1 MKNSAVSKED
11 DQSKKPRNPSG
22 KGGRRQ
28 TYLSP
33 IKSWSGGLTAEEAE
47 AWEVVAQAVRERG
60 IKPSQAAQAAGK
72 GRAWIDH
79 RRRRTPLYDYLSQCW
94 AAGCMALLAKIQE
107 SDSWQAQAWILERS
121 HPMEFALDGSIRRTI
136 LEWAQESG
144 MDVATLS
151 DLIRVLQQCRDA
163 EIDLWDLVEAEIKRR
178 ESQALVL

>member
-1 MKNSAVSKED
+1 MKVSTDSKGD
-11 DQSKKPRNPSG
+11 GQSKKPRNPSG

-47 AWEVVAQAVRERG
+47 IWEVVAQAIREKGVR
-60 IKPSQAAQAAGK
+60 PSQAANAAGL
-72 GRAWIDH
+72 GRAWKDH
-79 RRRRTPLYDYLSQCW
+79 RHRRTPLYHHLNQCW
-94 AAGCMALLAKIQE
+94 QE
-107 SDSWQAQAWILERS
+107 AICDMIGEIRDADSWQAKAWILERS
-121 HPMEFALDGSIRRTI
+121 DPMEFALDGSIRRTI

-144 MDVATLS
+144 LDVATLS

>member
-1 MKNSAVSKED
+1 MKPPEIEKRAR
-11 DQSKKPRNPSG
+11 KPRNPSG

-28 TYLSP
+28 TSLSP
-33 IKSWSGGLTAEEAE
+33 IKSWSGGLTAEETA
-47 AWEVVAQAVRERG
+47 AWEVVANAIKEKGVR
-60 IKPSQAAQAAGK
+60 PSQAANAAGM
-72 GRAWIDH
+72 GRAWKDH

-121 HPMEFALDGSIRRTI
+121 QPMEFALDGSIRRTI

-144 MDVATLS
+144 LDVATLS